1 MKNIKFILTAF
12 AAVLMMSVTA
22 FAQAP
27 QKGNR
32 GDRMV
37 TMMTEQ
43 LDLSEEQVTK
53 IIAIQQE
60 FREEMRALRS
70 GAGADTDRIVMRTE
84 IQKVAAEQETA
95 IQAVLNKD
103 QIAKWETAKAERGQT
118 RPGGINRSNIDRP
131 TKDKSKMDRP
141 VKGKRSIDATTK
153 GKSKPM
159 QRPQKPR
166 TNKADKMQKALDLS
180 DSQATELKTTTKA
193 HYADMKALKADGAKK
208 RKFKKAEKKYK
219 ADVKNL
225 LTAEQFKKWTSMKEK
240 KSVKQDMLK

>member
-1 MKNIKFILTAF
+1 MKNIKLILTAF
-12 AAVLMMSVTA
+12 AAVLIMSTA

-27 QKGNR
+27 KKGNR

-37 TMMTEQ
+37 TKMTEQ

-53 IIAIQQE
+53 ITAIQQE

-70 GAGADTDRIVMRTE
+70 GAGADTDRTVMRTKM
-84 IQKVAAEQETA
+84 QKVVAEQETA

-103 QIAKWETAKAERGQT
+103 QIAKWETAKAVRGQT

-131 TKDKSKMDRP
+131 TKDKPKMDRP

-159 QRPQKPR
+159 QRPQKSR
-166 TNKADKMQKALDLS
+166 TNTADKMQKALDLS
-180 DSQATELKTTTKA
+180 DSQATELKAITKA
-193 HYADMKALKADGAKK
+193 HYADMKALKADGVKK